1 MANLIH
7 PQSSQLKLAERVE
20 LLCSKAEAVKREIT
34 HDLKINFKATT
45 VDPETKQ
52 ITSYS
57 AKSDYIAD
65 KFAAIKASIL
75 ENQKKANKESDNT
88 DSDDTQKDIKYLT
101 DNEFNDY
108 VELQGILLKTKLGK
122 YFFDWKQSQIENGYK
137 YEFIDQVANLI
148 PQVNFNDIIRNII
161 YTAKNKTSSLYVIA
175 GACLVPQLRDIDTK
189 AKAHRCAVWCT
200 GIMNT
205 LISMKFMKLKEN
217 GIRVPDSVI
226 AKRTA
231 DSQASDLLTE
241 VVLNIP
247 EYHSEKLFIS
257 IPNGKPKHSKKV
269 LGNMWTRDGNELDHC
284 SETMELSDN
293 IPLQYSTR
301 VFDLL
306 KGEFHLTDATEEKWD
321 PEKFDTFEEYVEARK
336 LAFNNYISKIPAVI
350 KEMLG
355 VVFYNTYEDDSRGRT
370 YPTNSAANYVGIK
383 EIRALISFANGESIG
398 TLNKKALEDIFLN
411 K

>member
-1 MANLIH
+1 MTLIH
-7 PQSSQLKLAERVE
+7 PQSSQLKTKEQVE
-20 LLCSKAEAVKREIT
+20 LLCSRAEALKHQIT
-34 HDLKINFKATT
+34 RDLKINFKATT
-45 VDPETKQ
+45 VDPETGT

-57 AKSDYIAD
+57 GKSDYIAD

-88 DSDDTQKDIKYLT
+88 DSDSDTQKDIKYLS

-122 YFFDWKQSQIENGYK
+122 YFYDWKQSQIENGYK
-137 YEFIDQVANLI
+137 HEFIDQIANLI

-175 GACLVPQLRDIDTK
+175 GACLVPQLKSIDTK
-189 AKAHRCAVWCT
+189 AKAHRCAAWCT

-205 LISMKFMKLKEN
+205 LLAMKFMSLKEN
-217 GIRVPDSVI
+217 GIKVPDSVI
-226 AKRTA
+226 EKRTA

-241 VVLNIP
+241 VILNIP
-247 EYHSEKLFIS
+247 EYKSEKLFIS

-336 LAFNNYISKIPAVI
+336 LAFDNYISKIPAVI

-398 TLNKKALEDIFLN
+398 TLNKKALEDIFL

>member
-1 MANLIH
+1 MPNNNTNTVK
-7 PQSSQLKLAERVE
+7 SSI
-20 LLCSKAEAVKREIT
+20 VKSW
-34 HDLKINFKATT
+34 KINFNSTT
-45 VDPETKQ
+45 VDEATKQ

-75 ENQKKANKESDNT
+75 ENQKKANESEDNT

-122 YFFDWKQSQIENGYK
+122 YFFDWKKSQIEQGYK
-137 YEFIDQVANLI
+137 YEFIDQIANLI
-148 PQVNFNDIIRNII
+148 PQVNFDDIIRNII

-175 GACLVPQLRDIDTK
+175 GACLVPQLKSIDTK
-189 AKAHRCAVWCT
+189 AKAHRCAAWCT
-200 GIMNT
+200 GIINT
-205 LISMKFMKLKEN
+205 LIGMKFMSLKEN
-217 GIRVPDSVI
+217 GIKVPDSVI

-247 EYHSEKLFIS
+247 EYNSEKLFIS
-257 IPNGKPKHSKKV
+257 IPNGKPKHSKRV

-398 TLNKKALEDIFLN
+398 TLNKRALEDIFL

>member
-1 MANLIH
+1 MALLINS
-7 PQSSQLKLAERVE
+7 QSSQLKPAERIE
-20 LLCSKAEAVKREIT
+20 LLSSRAEALKHQIT
-34 HDLKINFKATT
+34 RDLKISFKATT
-45 VDPETKQ
+45 IDPETGT

-65 KFAAIKASIL
+65 KFAAIRASIL
-75 ENQKKANKESDNT
+75 ENQKKANKESEDNT
-88 DSDDTQKDIKYLT
+88 DSDTEQKDIKYLT

-108 VELQGILLKTKLGK
+108 VKLQGILLKTKLSK
-122 YFFDWKQSQIENGYK
+122 YFYDWKQSQIENGYK
-137 YEFIDQVANLI
+137 HEFIDQIANLI
-148 PQVNFNDIIRNII
+148 PQVDFDGIIRNII
-161 YTAKNKTSSLYVIA
+161 YTSKNKTSSLYVIA
-175 GACLVPQLRDIDTK
+175 GACLVPQLKSIDTK
-189 AKAHRCAVWCT
+189 AKAHRCACWCT

-205 LISMKFMKLKEN
+205 LIAMKFMSLKEN
-217 GIRVPDSVI
+217 GIKVPDSVI

-398 TLNKKALEDIFLN
+398 TLNKKALEDIFL

>member
-7 PQSSQLKLAERVE
+7 PQSSQLKLRERVE
-20 LLCSKAEAVKREIT
+20 LLCSRADAIKREIT

-75 ENQKKANKESDNT
+75 ENQKKANKESEDNT
-88 DSDDTQKDIKYLT
+88 DSDDTQKDIKYLS

-122 YFFDWKQSQIENGYK
+122 YFFDWKKSQIEQGYK

-247 EYHSEKLFIS
+247 E
-257 IPNGKPKHSKKV
+257 
-269 LGNMWTRDGNELDHC
+269 
-284 SETMELSDN
+284 
-293 IPLQYSTR
+293 
-301 VFDLL
+301 
-306 KGEFHLTDATEEKWD
+306 
-321 PEKFDTFEEYVEARK
+321 
-336 LAFNNYISKIPAVI
+336 
-350 KEMLG
+350 
-355 VVFYNTYEDDSRGRT
+355 
-370 YPTNSAANYVGIK
+370 
-383 EIRALISFANGESIG
+383 
-398 TLNKKALEDIFLN
+398 
-411 K
+411 

>member
-1 MANLIH
+1 MSNNTNNAIK
-7 PQSSQLKLAERVE
+7 SSI
-20 LLCSKAEAVKREIT
+20 VKSW
-34 HDLKINFKATT
+34 KINFNSTT
-45 VDPETKQ
+45 VDESTKQ
-52 ITSYS
+52 ITSYT
-57 AKSDYIAD
+57 AKSNYIAD
-65 KFAAIKASIL
+65 KFAAIRASIL
-75 ENQKKANKESDNT
+75 ENQKKANESDNT
-88 DSDDTQKDIKYLT
+88 TDSIPQEDIKYLS
-101 DNEFNDY
+101 DNEFNDF
-108 VELQGILLKTKLGK
+108 VELQGILLKTKLSK
-122 YFFDWKQSQIENGYK
+122 YFHDWKKLQIANGYK
-137 YEFIDQVANLI
+137 YEFIDQIAGLI
-148 PQVNFNDIIRNII
+148 PQVDFDDIIRNII
-161 YTAKNKTSSLYVIA
+161 FTAKNKTSSLYTIA

-189 AKAHRCAVWCT
+189 AKAHRCCAWCT
-200 GIMNT
+200 GIINT
-205 LISMKFMKLKEN
+205 LIDMKFMSIKED
-217 GIRVPDSVI
+217 GIKIPESILAQRDSE
-226 AKRTA
+226 
-231 DSQASDLLTE
+231 SQAKDTLNE
-241 VVLNIP
+241 VILNIP

-284 SETMELSDN
+284 SETMKLSDN

-321 PEKFDTFEEYVEARK
+321 PEKFNTFEEYVEARK

-398 TLNKKALEDIFLN
+398 TLNKKALEDIFF